1 MIECIVESVCK
12 KSVISARTV
21 YDIGSEVFMILARA
35 VYDIG
40 SDCL

>member
-1 MIECIVESVCK
+1 MIL
-12 KSVISARTV
+12 AQTV
-21 YDIGSEVFMILARA
+21 YDIGSEVFMILAGS

>member
-1 MIECIVESVCK
+1 MIL
-12 KSVISARTV
+12 AQTV
-21 YDIGSEVFMILARA
+21 YDIGRGLFMILAGS